1 MNLLHLDSS
10 PRAERSQSRKLTRDF
25 VEAFALTHPGL
36 TVTYRDAGHDLIP
49 GVTEEWIAAAFTPEA
64 NRSKD
69 QREVLRLSDTLV
81 DELLAADT
89 LVIGVPMYNF
99 GIPAQLKAWIDQ
111 VVRAG
116 RTFSSETMEGLAN
129 GKSAVLV
136 VTAGGEYTD
145 QSPSDFVVPYLRQV
159 LAFIGITDVS
169 VIRVGGHDQE
179 AMIRT
184 LESARRT
191 MATLAA
197 AA

>member
-1 MNLLHLDSS
+1 MNVLHLDSS

-25 VEAFALTHPGL
+25 VEAFASTHPGL

-64 NRSKD
+64 NRTQD
-69 QREVLRLSDTLV
+69 QREALRLSDTLV
-81 DELLAADT
+81 DELLAADM

-116 RTFSSETMEGLAN
+116 RTFSSQSMEGLAK

-145 QSPSDFVVPYLRQV
+145 QSPSDFVAPYLKQV

-169 VIRVGGHDQE
+169 VIRVAGHDEE
-179 AMIRT
+179 AMHRT
-184 LESARRT
+184 LQSARRT